1 MEQQNIVMNADLKD
15 KEKNNNLGGIMIL
28 DDEKIEL
35 IEQLDEPIKTLVIDI
50 YGRLVLMNVLLDT
63 LEKINGNKMQK
74 D

>member
-1 MEQQNIVMNADLKD
+1 
-15 KEKNNNLGGIMIL
+15 MIL
-28 DDEKIEL
+28 DDKKIEL

-50 YGRLVLMNVLLDT
+50 YGKLVLMNVLLDT